1 MSLPPILKDRLK
13 LPVIGAPMFIASGPE
28 LVIAQCR
35 AGIVG
40 TFPALNARPKKDLG
54 AWLSELSET
63 LGPGDA
69 PFAVNQIV
77 HKSNSRLD
85 HDLGLCIQHKVPI
98 IITSLGA
105 REDVN
110 KAVHAYGG
118 IVLHDVINDR
128 FARKAIEK
136 GADGVIAVAAGGGA
150 HAGTW
155 SPFALVQ
162 EIRQWFDGPLVLAG
176 AIATGRAVRAAQ
188 VMGADLAYVGSPFLA
203 THEARIST
211 DYKDMVAAGGAA
223 DIVYSDAFS
232 GVNSNYL
239 RGSIEK
245 HGMNPDALPKGDV
258 SKMDFGDKD
267 HPETGTPKV
276 WRDIWAAGHGI
287 GAVKKVQSAA
297 SYIGALKAGYEKA
310 LAD

>member
-1 MSLPPILKDRLK
+1 MSLPEILKDRLK

-28 LVIAQCR
+28 LVLAQCR

-40 TFPALNARPKKDLG
+40 AFPSLNARPK
-54 AWLSELSET
+54 ET
-63 LGPGDA
+63 LGNWLAELDEKLGPADA
-69 PFAVNQIV
+69 PYAVNLIV
-77 HKSNSRLD
+77 HKSNNRLD
-85 HDLGLCIQHKVPI
+85 HDLDLCIRHKVPI

-110 KAVHAYGG
+110 EAVHAYGG

-136 GADGVIAVAAGGGA
+136 GADGVIGVAAGGGA

-162 EIRQWFDGPLVLAG
+162 EIRQWFGGPLVLAG
-176 AIATGRAVRAAQ
+176 AIATGQAVRAAQ
-188 VMGADLAYVGSPFLA
+188 VMGADMAYIGSPFLA
-203 THEARIST
+203 TDEARVT
-211 DYKDMVAAGGAA
+211 QAYKDMIAAGGAA
-223 DIVYSDAFS
+223 DIVYTDYFS

-245 HGMNPDALPKGDV
+245 QGMNPDDLPKGDV
-258 SKMDFGDKD
+258 STMDFGDRD
-267 HPETGTPKV
+267 RPETDSPKA
-276 WRDIWAAGHGI
+276 WRDIWGAGQGI
-287 GAVKKVQSAA
+287 GVIDAVRPAA
-297 SYIGALKAGYEKA
+297 DYVDL
-310 LAD
+310 LAKQYDEARSV